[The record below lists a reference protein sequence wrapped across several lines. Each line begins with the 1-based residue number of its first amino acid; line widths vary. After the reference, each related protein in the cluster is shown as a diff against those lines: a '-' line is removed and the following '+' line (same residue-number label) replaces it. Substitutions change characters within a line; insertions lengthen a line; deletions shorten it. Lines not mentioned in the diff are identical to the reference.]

1 MNGTANMPNG
11 GGAPNKGCE
20 SSANWAFG
28 EAPQYDAPASSAG
41 FRSSYR
47 TEQERLLRRKLLGR
61 MFALLAVWTVAFCL
75 FALAFN
81 TVMVPRIADEVAER
95 FAPMRYVDAENAGTA
110 DWSAFQLAAQATKK
124 DMTVSYVTALYGA
137 SDGEGSPRESA
148 SKEALALADK
158 IRESCPVNNGS
169 EIRTPTEGTLYV
181 FYDVSDEAHR
191 AIENAVGSLMQS
203 DSAAFDRLYREALA
217 YYDTTE
223 EATAIDG
230 FGGYY
235 DTYYLDGHYE
245 YRDMTVYNLVKSFK
259 IPLAVAVFLVGVVVI
274 MWVLLRRSLDA
285 FDTLFGA
292 MEGVLLKRDAQPD
305 LPRELEPTSRAL
317 EAIARENESNEL
329 AARAA
334 EQRKNELVAYL
345 AHDIRTPLTSVVG
358 YLTMLQESPDMPI
371 EQRARYAGI
380 ALDRAQRLEGM
391 LEEFFEITRYN
402 LQSIPIERERFDA
415 GMLCRQVAD
424 EFFPTAEARGIS
436 IEVDALTPLTVFA
449 DPGKV
454 SRVLNNLLKN
464 AVSYA
469 DEGSEVRVRAR
480 IVGGGSGT
488 AAPSGAGASPQGT
501 FGQGGPMGPTTSGAA
516 AAAPDGMPAA
526 APGVPAAAI
535 PTAQSGTAT
544 PPARWLTIEVE
555 NQGREISP
563 AHLQSIFEK
572 FYREDAS
579 RSTQAGGAGLGLAIA
594 REIARAHGGDLSASS
609 ESGRTTFTLTI
620 PA

>member
-1 MNGTANMPNG
+1 MSGTANVPGLNREFDG
-11 GGAPNKGCE
+11 GCMSDVDCG
-20 SSANWAFG
+20 SSADRMSGMGYEYNTPVA
-28 EAPQYDAPASSAG
+28 SAG

-47 TEQERLLRRKLLGR
+47 REQERLLRRKLLGR
-61 MFALLAVWTVAFCL
+61 MFALLGVWTVAFCL

-81 TVMVPRIADEVAER
+81 AVMVPRIAEVVADQ
-95 FAPMRYVDAENAGTA
+95 FAPWRIVDAENAGTEDWAAFRTAVQTTKA
-110 DWSAFQLAAQATKK
+110 DTLV
-124 DMTVSYVTALYGA
+124 DYMTDLYG
-137 SDGEGSPRESA
+137 SSEGKGSPREGA
-148 SKEALALADK
+148 SKEALALADD
-158 IRESCPVNNGS
+158 IRESHPVNAGS
-169 EIRTPTEGTLYV
+169 EIRVPSEGTYYM
-181 FYDVSDEAHR
+181 FYDVTADAHA
-191 AIENAVGSLMQS
+191 AIEKAVGNLQKT
-203 DSAAFDRLYREALA
+203 DSESFEHLFQEAMN
-217 YYDTTE
+217 YYGMTE
-223 EATAIDG
+223 ETAVLNG
-230 FGGYY
+230 LGGYY
-235 DTYYLDGHYE
+235 DVYYLDGHYE
-245 YRDMTVYNLVKSFK
+245 YRDMTVYNVVKSFK
-259 IPLAVAVFLVGVVVI
+259 IPLAVAAFLIGVVII
-274 MWVLLRRSLDA
+274 MWALLQRSLDA

-292 MEGVLLKRDAQPD
+292 MESVMLKRDVQPD

-317 EAIARENESNEL
+317 EAIRRENESNEL

-436 IEVDALTPLTVFA
+436 IDVNAPASLFVFA

-469 DEGSEVRVRAR
+469 DEGSTVQVRAR
-480 IVGGGSGT
+480 VSEGG
-488 AAPSGAGASPQGT
+488 AASGAMGDLGAALEGASE
-501 FGQGGPMGPTTSGAA
+501 SHGASDSA
-516 AAAPDGMPAA
+516 
-526 APGVPAAAI
+526 
-535 PTAQSGTAT
+535 S
-544 PPARWLTIEVE
+544 ARVLTIEVE

-579 RSTQAGGAGLGLAIA
+579 RGTQAGGAGLGLAIA
-594 REIARAHGGDLSASS
+594 REIARAHGGDLMASS
-609 ESGRTTFTLTI
+609 ESGRTVFTLVM

>member
-1 MNGTANMPNG
+1 MSGTTNVPGVNREFNEGCMSDADCG
-11 GGAPNKGCE
+11 SGADHMSGMGYE
-20 SSANWAFG
+20 YSAPVA
-28 EAPQYDAPASSAG
+28 SAG
-41 FRSSYR
+41 FRSTYR
-47 TEQERLLRRKLLGR
+47 REQEKLLRRKLLGR
-61 MFALLAVWTVAFCL
+61 MFALLGVWAAAFCL

-81 TVMVPRIADEVAER
+81 AVMVPRIAEVVADQ
-95 FAPMRYVDAENAGTA
+95 FAPWRIVDAQNAGTEEWA
-110 DWSAFQLAAQATKK
+110 AFQMAVQTTKV
-124 DMTVSYVTALYGA
+124 DTLVGYMTDLYG
-137 SDGEGSPRESA
+137 SSEGKGSPREGA
-148 SKEALALADK
+148 SKEALALADGV
-158 IRESCPVNNGS
+158 RESHPVNAGS
-169 EIRTPTEGTLYV
+169 EIRVPSEGTYYM
-181 FYDVSDEAHR
+181 FYDVTADAHA
-191 AIENAVGSLMQS
+191 AIEKAVGNLQKT
-203 DSAAFDRLYREALA
+203 DSESFERLFQEAMS
-217 YYDTTE
+217 YYGMTE
-223 EATAIDG
+223 ETTVLNG
-230 FGGYY
+230 LGGYY
-235 DTYYLDGHYE
+235 DVYYLDGHYE
-245 YRDMTVYNLVKSFK
+245 YRDMTVYNIVKSFK
-259 IPLAVAVFLVGVVVI
+259 IPLAVAVFLIGVVII
-274 MWVLLRRSLDA
+274 MWALLQRSLDA

-292 MEGVLLKRDAQPD
+292 MESVLLKRDVQPD

-317 EAIARENESNEL
+317 DAIRRENESNEL

-402 LQSIPIERERFDA
+402 LQSIPIERGRFDA

-436 IEVDALTPLTVFA
+436 IDVDAPASLFVFA

-469 DEGSEVRVRAR
+469 DEGSTVQVRAH
-480 IVGGGSGT
+480 VSEGG
-488 AAPSGAGASPQGT
+488 AASGATGELGAALEGMGESCGASD
-501 FGQGGPMGPTTSGAA
+501 FAS
-516 AAAPDGMPAA
+516 
-526 APGVPAAAI
+526 
-535 PTAQSGTAT
+535 
-544 PPARWLTIEVE
+544 ARVLTIEVE

-579 RSTQAGGAGLGLAIA
+579 RGTQAGGAGLGLAIA
-594 REIARAHGGDLSASS
+594 REIARAHGGDLMASS
-609 ESGRTTFTLTI
+609 ESGHTVFTLVM

>member
-1 MNGTANMPNG
+1 M
-11 GGAPNKGCE
+11 E
-20 SSANWAFG
+20 S
-28 EAPQYDAPASSAG
+28 
-41 FRSSYR
+41 
-47 TEQERLLRRKLLGR
+47 
-61 MFALLAVWTVAFCL
+61 
-75 FALAFN
+75 
-81 TVMVPRIADEVAER
+81 
-95 FAPMRYVDAENAGTA
+95 
-110 DWSAFQLAAQATKK
+110 
-124 DMTVSYVTALYGA
+124 
-137 SDGEGSPRESA
+137 
-148 SKEALALADK
+148 
-158 IRESCPVNNGS
+158 
-169 EIRTPTEGTLYV
+169 
-181 FYDVSDEAHR
+181 
-191 AIENAVGSLMQS
+191 
-203 DSAAFDRLYREALA
+203 
-217 YYDTTE
+217 
-223 EATAIDG
+223 
-230 FGGYY
+230 
-235 DTYYLDGHYE
+235 
-245 YRDMTVYNLVKSFK
+245 
-259 IPLAVAVFLVGVVVI
+259 
-274 MWVLLRRSLDA
+274 
-285 FDTLFGA
+285 
-292 MEGVLLKRDAQPD
+292 VLLKRDVQPD
-305 LPRELEPTSRAL
+305 LPRELEPTSCAL
-317 EAIARENESNEL
+317 DAIRRENESNEL

-380 ALDRAQRLEGM
+380 ALDCAQRLEGM

-480 IVGGGSGT
+480 IVGGGSGA
-488 AAPSGAGASPQGT
+488 AAPSGAGALPQGT

-516 AAAPDGMPAA
+516 AAA
-526 APGVPAAAI
+526 I
-535 PTAQSGTAT
+535 PTAQSGAAT